1 MSEQWF
7 RMESML
13 RFSRVFILIVLLV
26 GGVFALKY
34 FMRIE
39 DESHTSTY
47 VNSVLAVRG
56 FRHKGIEV
64 LTGDSA
70 AYQVNKGE
78 EFKVTWKIENATE
91 NSQIIY
97 QGPEGVGGGLV
108 SIPYDL
114 IPSSSNSPFLTFNP
128 RQAGTARISLTV
140 TGSGP
145 DGIYTLTSN
154 VIVTIK

>member
-1 MSEQWF
+1 
-7 RMESML
+7 ML
-13 RFSRVFILIVLLV
+13 RSSRIFVLIVLLV
-26 GGVFALKY
+26 GGIFALRH
-34 FMRIE
+34 FIRIKN
-39 DESHTSTY
+39 ESRTSTY

-70 AYQVNKGE
+70 AYQVSKGE
-78 EFKVTWKIENATE
+78 EFKVTWKVENATE
-91 NSQIIY
+91 KSQIIY

-108 SIPYDL
+108 SIPQVL
-114 IPSSSNSPFLTFNP
+114 SPSSSTSPFLTFTP

-140 TGSGP
+140 TGPGP